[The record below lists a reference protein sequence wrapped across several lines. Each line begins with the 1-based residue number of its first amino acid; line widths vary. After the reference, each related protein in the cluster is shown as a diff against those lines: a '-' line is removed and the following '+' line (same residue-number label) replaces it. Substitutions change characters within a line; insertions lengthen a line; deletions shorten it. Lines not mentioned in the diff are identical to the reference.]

1 MAMFYIIDGTLLSC
15 MIDPVQL
22 KHLLIVTSDNVVF
35 LALGLCCLS
44 FLPLLNSKVQLFLS

>member
-1 MAMFYIIDGTLLSC
+1 MFYIIDGTLLSC

-22 KHLLIVTSDNVVF
+22 KHLLIVTSDNVIF

-44 FLPLLNSKVQLFLS
+44 FMPLLNSKVQLFLS